1 MRSLVIVAFIAF
13 TACTPTDAQNI
24 NPCCVTVSRHVVEEP
39 ILDFKFQMK
48 NLPCVRAIILVT
60 AEKMYCTDPRHAWV
74 RNKINELVSSKQK
87 NSTSVEKNQVV
98 EKIFT
103 CINNNQTE
111 EKTLICTEKDREEEK
126 TFKCIQM
133 KQAIHKKRT
142 TPAMYQDLQKNL
154 LTTEE
159 EKFED
164 QSVTPS
170 DAIM

>member
-1 MRSLVIVAFIAF
+1 NAVSVAVMRSLVIVAFIAF

-24 NPCCVTVSRHVVEEP
+24 NPCCVAVSRHVVEEP

-60 AEKMYCTDPRHAWV
+60 AEKMYCTDPRH
-74 RNKINELVSSKQK
+74 
-87 NSTSVEKNQVV
+87 
-98 EKIFT
+98 
-103 CINNNQTE
+103 
-111 EKTLICTEKDREEEK
+111 K

-170 DAIM
+170 DAVM